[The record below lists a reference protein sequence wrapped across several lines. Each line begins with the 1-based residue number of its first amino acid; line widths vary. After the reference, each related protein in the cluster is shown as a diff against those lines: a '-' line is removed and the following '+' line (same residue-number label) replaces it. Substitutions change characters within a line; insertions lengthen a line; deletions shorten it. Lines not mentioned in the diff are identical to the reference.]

1 MIFINSFCRQYPWSV
16 YIVNLFLLPGD
27 AAAVAGLH
35 FFSICRGKYTGN
47 KWGRNGT
54 GR

>member
-27 AAAVAGLH
+27 ATAVAGLR
-35 FFSICRGKYTGN
+35 FFSIYTGS
-47 KWGRNGT
+47 KWGLT
-54 GR
+54 PI